1 MLKLVG
7 FVVQAVV
14 AILTFVGGFVSLIGL
29 SFVLVL
35 SLVGI
40 VGIVVAVAIPLGVV
54 VLFLS
59 TVL

>member
-1 MLKLVG
+1 MFKLLG

-14 AILTFVGGFVSLIGL
+14 AILTFIGGFVSLIGL
-29 SFVLVL
+29 SIVLVL

-40 VGIVVAVAIPLGVV
+40 AGVIVAVAIPLGVV
-54 VLFLS
+54 TLFLS